1 MFSKN
6 KQILIV
12 MGLILPFYSYAIE
25 ASQVEAKSSDSSC
38 FYQQMSKLESTVGG
52 RIGIAVYN
60 TRNKETLSYR
70 GNERF
75 PFCSTGK
82 VMTVAAILKASEKES
97 DLLTKIIKYT
107 KTDTDKSAYAPITS
121 KYLAKGMTISEL
133 SQAALDYSDN
143 TAMNL
148 LVAEAGGV
156 GKITDYARLIGD
168 EKFRLDRMEPELNT
182 AIPADKRDTTTPLAM
197 TMSLDKLV
205 LGQSLESN
213 SQIYL
218 TKWLKANTTGDKRI
232 RAGLPQGWIVGDK
245 TGTGAYGTTND
256 IGVIWAAKCDP
267 IVISIYYTQDQKAAK
282 SNDSVIASAT
292 KVAID
297 ALAKNDVCLR
307 SQLNLQ

>member
-6 KQILIV
+6 KQILIAI
-12 MGLILPFYSYAIE
+12 GLILPFYLYAIE
-25 ASQVEAKSSDSSC
+25 ASQVEAKSSDSIYL
-38 FYQQMSKLESTVGG
+38 YQQMSKLESNIGG

-82 VMTVAAILKASEKES
+82 VMAVAAILKASEKES
-97 DLLTKIIKYT
+97 DLLSKSVKYT

-121 KYLAKGMTISEL
+121 KYLDKGMTIREL

-143 TAMNL
+143 AAMNL

-156 GKITDYARLIGD
+156 GKITDYARSIGD

-197 TMSLDKLV
+197 TMSLDKIV

-213 SQIYL
+213 SQAYL
-218 TKWLKANTTGDKRI
+218 AKWLKANTTGDKRI

-267 IVISIYYTQDQKAAK
+267 IVISIYYTQDQKDAK
-282 SNDSVIASAT
+282 TNDSVIASAT
-292 KVAID
+292 KVAIN
-297 ALAKNDVCLR
+297 ALAKNDACLR
-307 SQLNLQ
+307 NQLNLK

>member
-6 KQILIV
+6 KQGLIV
-12 MGLILPFYSYAIE
+12 MGLILPFYSYSIE
-25 ASQVEAKSSDSSC
+25 PSVAEGKSSDSSY
-38 FYQQMSKLESTVGG
+38 FYQQMNKLESSVGG
-52 RIGIAVYN
+52 RIGVAVYN
-60 TRNKETLSYR
+60 TRSKEILNYR

-97 DLLTKIIKYT
+97 GLLTKTIKYT

-121 KYLAKGMTISEL
+121 KYLDKGMTISEL

-148 LVAEAGGV
+148 LVTEAGGV
-156 GKITDYARLIGD
+156 GKITDYARSIGD

-197 TMSLDKLV
+197 TMSLDKIV

-213 SQIYL
+213 SQAYL
-218 TKWLKANTTGDKRI
+218 AKWLKANTTGAKRI
-232 RAGLPQGWIVGDK
+232 RAALPEGWIVGDK

-267 IVISIYYTQDQKAAK
+267 IVISIYYTQDQKDAK
-282 SNDSVIASAT
+282 TNDSVIASVT
-292 KVAID
+292 KVAIN
-297 ALAKNDVCLR
+297 ALAKNDACLR
-307 SQLNLQ
+307 NQLNLK